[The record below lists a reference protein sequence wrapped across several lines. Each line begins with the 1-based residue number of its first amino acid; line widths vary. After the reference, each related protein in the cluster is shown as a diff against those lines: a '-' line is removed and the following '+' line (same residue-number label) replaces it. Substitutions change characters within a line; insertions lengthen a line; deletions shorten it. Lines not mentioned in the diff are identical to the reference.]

1 MFSISCGYVVG
12 DYGHDAGIAVGF
24 ALRPPYLSCGLVP
37 YEHSVTLC
45 TYEYVSGLAVFRKR
59 VDYVSGLNGKASV
72 PDDRLAA
79 EVRQV
84 DDADAS
90 GFGGYPQHVA
100 AVLEYRRYELGRQTS
115 VYGILAVMVYR
126 AAVCIQYIYTMS
138 GRSGKNLS
146 FFADRQFHQFG
157 YVLVRIRYAP
167 VFKVDLGVCVVICIE
182 CLQTC

>member
-12 DYGHDAGIAVGF
+12 NYGHDAGIAVGC
-24 ALRPPYLSCGLVP
+24 APRPPYLSCGLIP
-37 YEHSVTLC
+37 YEYSVTMC
-45 TYEYVSGLAVFRKR
+45 TYEYVAGLAVFRKR
-59 VDYVSGLNGKASV
+59 VDYVSGLNGKV
-72 PDDRLAA
+72 PVPYDRLAA
-79 EVRQV
+79 EVSQV

-90 GFGGYPQHVA
+90 GFSSYPQPVA
-100 AVLEYRRYELGRQTS
+100 AVLEYRRYELGWQAF

-126 AAVCIQYIYTMS
+126 AADCIQYIYTMS

-146 FFADRQFHQFG
+146 FFTDRQFHQFG